1 MSFQN
6 FYEHNVQFLDGT
18 YTITSNGENFGDTID
33 TLDGDQLL
41 SPGEEIY
48 HSYFNDVDHVTL
60 TYVGAAGDG
69 FVASS
74 SSGGYYYFSTTPH
87 AADEVLSVSPATFSI
102 CFMAGTVIAV
112 PGGVRAVE
120 DLAIGDEVLT
130 SEGARRPIRWIGRQT
145 IIPLL
150 ANPLRDMPVA
160 IAAGALGE
168 GLPCRDLRVSP
179 AHALMIDGLLVEAGA
194 LVNGTT
200 VRRMTGLSEAFTYY
214 HVELTDHSLILA
226 EGMPAETFIDNVSRR
241 RFDNGA
247 EYEALYGVQLAA
259 MAELP
264 APRVKSARQLPRA
277 IQLRLME
284 RAAALGVETAEAA

>member
-6 FYEHNVQFLDGT
+6 FYEHNVQFIDGT
-18 YTITSNGENFGDTID
+18 YTIASEGEIFGDTID

-48 HSYFNDVDHVTL
+48 HSYFSDIDQVTV
-60 TYVGAAGDG
+60 TYIGTAGDG
-69 FVASS
+69 FVASTS
-74 SSGGYYYFSTTPH
+74 TGGYYYFSTTPH
-87 AADEVLSVSPATFSI
+87 AADEVLSVSPAAFTI
-102 CFMAGTVIAV
+102 CFMAGTAIAV
-112 PGGVRAVE
+112 PGGVQAVE

-145 IIPLL
+145 IIPLF

-214 HVELTDHSLILA
+214 HIELADHSLILA
-226 EGMPAETFIDNVSRR
+226 EGIPAETFIDNVSRR

-247 EYEALYGVQLAA
+247 EYEALYGVPQEA
-259 MAELP
+259 MTEIP
-264 APRVKSARQLPRA
+264 APRVKSARQLPLA
-277 IQLRLME
+277 IRSRLAE
-284 RAAALGVETAEAA
+284 RAAALGMEIAEAA